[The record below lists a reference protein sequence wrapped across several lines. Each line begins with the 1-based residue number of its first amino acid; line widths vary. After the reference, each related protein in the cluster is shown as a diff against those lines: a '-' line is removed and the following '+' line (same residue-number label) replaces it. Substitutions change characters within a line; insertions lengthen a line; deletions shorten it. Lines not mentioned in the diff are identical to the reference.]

1 MEPKEVLEDE
11 SRRISIKIATQLRS
25 FFRIYEFDYF
35 LFFIFKDYMLEK
47 KTEFLRM
54 KEKES
59 DR

>member
-25 FFRIYEFDYF
+25 FFRIYEFVYF
-35 LFFIFKDYMLEK
+35 FFFKDYMLEK